1 MSFENSISLL
11 LISISS
17 MVQHRSPSS
26 SNDISRSATSHA
38 SGCINASIPL
48 SVCIELI
55 FSESFASEKN
65 NRATFW
71 TKSILVW
78 ITRDRSNSRNSE
90 VKLVWQLVPEL
101 LHKWVHVRTNAAV
114 RVATDSIRL
123 SDSSYLFNWVKVSKW
138 IFWS

>member
-1 MSFENSISLL
+1 LL

-17 MVQHRSPSS
+17 MVQHRCPSS
-26 SNDISRSATSHA
+26 SNHISRSTASHA

-48 SVCIELI
+48 SVCIELV
-55 FSESFASEKN
+55 FSESFASEKK
-65 NRATFW
+65 NRTTFW

-78 ITRDRSNSRNSE
+78 IARDRSYSRYSE
-90 VKLVWQLVPEL
+90 VKLVWQLVPEFF
-101 LHKWVHVRTNAAV
+101 HKWVYVRTNAAV

-123 SDSSYLFNWVKVSKW
+123 GDSSYFFNWVKVSKW